1 MTDQDTTKGGEALV
15 NITAPER
22 PGTLARR
29 PSFFSTDPLAK
40 LRVLRKSIEQIEE
53 ILETR
58 LGAIEQKM
66 VSRQP
71 MELEKDRVQSTITQ
85 IEQALRTDRVVLEE
99 ARADAQDYA
108 SRAAQV
114 RRAITDI
121 DDEIAQRLNAFR
133 EQITR
138 ELEEARDHVKTA
150 NEAYEAARNEFNE
163 VRKVYL
169 DKKKT
174 LKANRRQVQEARDQ
188 FQATKER
195 LTEQV
200 EKGGKDLI
208 RDLARR
214 KQTLTRDAENIEGI
228 LAVKDGEVAGKA
240 FRVSELEGMC
250 EHARERLE
258 AIART
263 EVELEAEASQ
273 EAVLFE
279 KELRDILEPSG
290 ASGLASA
297 LLFDLG
303 PRPEAAQLPA
313 GGAGPADFM
322 ALEGKRPDATEDAEI
337 SMEMESEVVISP
349 VSEFQLD
356 LDDLEIVAGM
366 VTPIPRIIKSKPL
379 KKPEPVGP
387 PPIPQTVGWG
397 VTQKHGRGD
406 EPKPSEHSASPEG
419 PPSLGGGVASVE
431 VSFDGDTRADTSDY
445 DIIDERPHPSA
456 EPPMDDEE
464 HYEPRPSQQPTPIPL
479 SGAAS
484 ELVASGPGQDR
495 GDVRLFTR
503 TDDANDG
510 ELSGVRFSF
519 VLAAEGQADGAAGSL
534 FLVDGHAII
543 DLFGQAA
550 QILSG
555 VASQTGDAETTRLR
569 WKALLETDGK
579 AHDLTVT
586 AAIEMVRRLTLEIAS
601 RCHAQAAR
609 YLEQKVSIAA
619 APATA
624 EPAVLDVAL
633 EPKDVLVLTPRAAT
647 AMTARDAGILE
658 CLLDDE
664 CVAELHSKATSS
676 GALAF
681 RDEWDVKSLASR
693 VDALLTSGFDWAGEH
708 DRCQQELQQMLVAR
722 QRHE

>member
-1 MTDQDTTKGGEALV
+1 MTDQDTTKGGEALLNV
-15 NITAPER
+15 TAPER
-22 PGTLARR
+22 PDTLARR

-108 SRAAQV
+108 SRAVQV

-169 DKKKT
+169 DRKKT
-174 LKANRRQVQEARDQ
+174 LKTNRRQVQEARDQ

-356 LDDLEIVAGM
+356 LDDLEIVAGV

-387 PPIPQTVGWG
+387 PPIPQKVGWG
-397 VTQKHGRGD
+397 V
-406 EPKPSEHSASPEG
+406 S

-431 VSFDGDTRADTSDY
+431 VSFDGDARADTSDY

-464 HYEPRPSQQPTPIPL
+464 HDEPRPSQQPTPIPL

-484 ELVASGPGQDR
+484 ELVAPGPGQDR

-601 RCHAQAAR
+601 RCHAQASR

-624 EPAVLDVAL
+624 EPAALDVAL
-633 EPKDVLVLTPRAAT
+633 EPKDVLVLTPRFVT
-647 AMTARDAGILE
+647 AMTARDAGILA

-676 GALAF
+676 GAIAF

-693 VDALLTSGFDWAGEH
+693 VDALLASGFDWAGER
-708 DRCQQELQQMLVAR
+708 DRCRHELQQMLVAR